1 MSALQPE
8 TFRQRDLENHK
19 RAFVAS
25 NTHGQDLLDFLR
37 RGEVGVWRVER
48 DDLDGAR
55 WWLNVQL
62 PPGARELFDLPMELL
77 LVHVERYSRVEPRL
91 LEEIQRRLRDNP
103 RLEEGF
109 AIVVNNDPDFKTT
122 ARRKRGQLALIDLQ
136 LADLKDRARGLRE
149 HLADVLVT
157 LDHFRMTVPV
167 KESAGFFGRGSDIG
181 EISAALNRGQSVGV
195 FGLRKAGKTS
205 LLYEVSS
212 RRRQLHRVVADLDL
226 STIID
231 NGAYEFRV
239 RLVSALRGALED
251 SHREVPRLRLLTAA
265 GDVRREADDQ
275 FVHRNWFRDV
285 ESLVEAAPG
294 RIELFV
300 DEVDQVYPPRSLMSP
315 DDAESVYRAMVQ
327 LRGLLQQSDPEAG
340 ITLACFGVDPA
351 LFEVPIMDG
360 RDNLLY
366 KLVRLHWLAPM
377 PRDEMNE
384 MLRNLGKRMGVRFT
398 DNSPIDTVFG
408 FTGGHPLLARMACSQ
423 AVRAVS
429 DRAIPFYIDTPSIEK
444 TFSESGQDTV
454 RSQVADVME
463 SFQAWFPEEA
473 DLASLLVT
481 GDRDDRALAEAE
493 IDGDVTK
500 VEHAIAYG
508 LLTPDLQVRIKAL
521 GLL

>member
-1 MSALQPE
+1 MSTGRPE
-8 TFRQRDLENHK
+8 TLRQRDLESHK
-19 RAFVAS
+19 RTFAAS

-37 RGEVGVWRVER
+37 RSDVGVWRVER
-48 DDLDGAR
+48 DDLDGTR

-62 PPGARELFDLPMELL
+62 PTGARELFDLQMELL
-77 LVHVERYSRVEPRL
+77 LVYVERYSRVEPRL
-91 LEEIQRRLRDNP
+91 LAQIQQRLRDNP
-103 RLEEGF
+103 RLEDGF
-109 AIVVNNDPDFKTT
+109 AIVVSNDPTFRTT

-136 LADLKDRARGLRE
+136 LADLADRTKGLRE

-181 EISAALNRGQSVGV
+181 ELSAALNRGQSVGV

-205 LLYEVSS
+205 LLYELSS
-212 RRRQLHRVVADLDL
+212 RRRQMGRAVADLDL
-226 STIID
+226 SKVID
-231 NGAYEFRV
+231 NGAYGFRV
-239 RLVSALRGALED
+239 GLVSALRQALED
-251 SHREVPRLRLLTAA
+251 SHRGVPRLRVLTAA
-265 GDVRREADDQ
+265 GGARPEAEDEFVR
-275 FVHRNWFRDV
+275 RNWFRDV

-300 DEVDQVYPPRSLMSP
+300 DEVDQAYPPRSLMSS

-327 LRGLLQQSDPEAG
+327 LRGLLQDPDPETG

-351 LFEVPIMDG
+351 LFEAPLLDG

-377 PRDEMNE
+377 MRDEMNE

-398 DNSPIDTVFG
+398 DHSPIDAVFG

-423 AVRAVS
+423 AVRAVP
-429 DRAIPFYIDTPSIEK
+429 DRSIPFYIDTPSIEK
-444 TFSESGQDTV
+444 TFAQSGPDTV
-454 RSQVADVME
+454 RGQVADVME
-463 SFQAWFPEEA
+463 SFQAWFPDEA
-473 DLASLLVT
+473 DLASLLLSS
-481 GDRDDRALAEAE
+481 DAEDRALAEAE
-493 IDGDVTK
+493 IGEDVTK

-508 LLTPDLQVRIKAL
+508 LLNTDLQVRIKAL
-521 GLL
+521 KLL